1 MALSGEPRRVCLL
14 TGASGRLGSA
24 FLRLYGHR
32 YDIFA
37 VSGTR
42 AVTGPACVT
51 WQFDP
56 LKPAIRT
63 PSASR
68 DFASMN
74 ADLTDAMQVSQLVQK
89 ALARFGR
96 IDLVV
101 NAAAV
106 VRLGGLTGVDS
117 NVIAGV
123 TRMFEVNTVAPLRLA
138 LEVARQFWRT
148 RAGENAAL
156 NRNIVNVSSTSA
168 AYVFDGQGQG
178 GYSASK
184 AALNMLTC
192 HMAEEFAELGV
203 RVNAVAPDSFPER
216 ISTESV
222 CDAIVRLDQGAMNGA
237 ISLQEMPSETVA

>member
-1 MALSGEPRRVCLL
+1 MALSSEPRRVCLL

-32 YDIFA
+32 YEIFA

-42 AVTGPACVT
+42 AVTGPACVS

-56 LKPAIRT
+56 LKPDLRT
-63 PSASR
+63 PASPR
-68 DFASMN
+68 GFASMQ
-74 ADLTDAMQVSQLVQK
+74 ADLTDATQVSLVVER
-89 ALARFGR
+89 ALSRFGR

-106 VRLGGLTGVDS
+106 VQLGWLTGLES

-138 LEVARQFWRT
+138 LEVARQFWRA
-148 RAGENAAL
+148 RAADNTAL

-168 AYVFDGQGQG
+168 SYVFDGQGQG
-178 GYSASK
+178 GYSVSK

-192 HMAEEFAELGV
+192 HMAEEFASLGV
-203 RVNAVAPDSFPER
+203 RVNAIAPDSFPER
-216 ISTESV
+216 IATESV
-222 CDAIVRLDQGAMNGA
+222 CDAVVRFDQGTMNGA
-237 ISLQEMPSETVA
+237 ISLQEMAGETAA